1 MDAADERRGELD
13 DRAQEIN
20 ESIAVSNEN
29 PPTSDALEWNGV
41 FDLNPRS
48 LQYLKDHYKDNPPEF
63 LSVPTPGYGL
73 HGIRRAQHNPME
85 SIGVKKRQNPTQR
98 IWDLNGEDND
108 HAATTGELVVASVDT
123 IPFEEVATF
132 NAWFDELRKGFGRRT
147 PEFAQEKGHWVV
159 GESVEVIEATIGG
172 STEQGFDSNA
182 LAFAI
187 DETGSKAKISTDGSL
202 GTHENCRYCWKL
214 IKTGNR
220 PEPFQKHTLKKR
232 KPGDTAKQSHKDFM
246 NRVANKPQPSNI
258 QKVQNAQKQRRC
270 SMRDRQIIDLTSST
284 ASPSPPLREE
294 TDRVFLQYLQP
305 PDAASGVSENRLFS
319 LISGDAATGRPTPSH
334 KRAEQKDSTD
344 DLDDLDEE

>member
-1 MDAADERRGELD
+1 
-13 DRAQEIN
+13 
-20 ESIAVSNEN
+20 
-29 PPTSDALEWNGV
+29 
-41 FDLNPRS
+41 
-48 LQYLKDHYKDNPPEF
+48 
-63 LSVPTPGYGL
+63 
-73 HGIRRAQHNPME
+73 ME

-98 IWDLNGEDND
+98 IWDLNGEDKD

-147 PEFAQEKGHWVV
+147 PEFAQEKGRWVV

-172 STEQGFDSNA
+172 RSTEQGSDSNA

-294 TDRVFLQYLQP
+294 TDRYQRNPYTKI
-305 PDAASGVSENRLFS
+305 G
-319 LISGDAATGRPTPSH
+319 
-334 KRAEQKDSTD
+334 AEQKDSTD